1 MADVPAGDSGGMDF
15 NDPEPEPDEGST
27 FTQADLNKALT
38 GLFQAMGKGAQRKH
52 ISDALVSIAGV
63 AQPRD
68 VPEEGLAKVIAAVD
82 AMTAKYASG
91 KLKLA

>member
-1 MADVPAGDSGGMDF
+1 MADVPGVAGGMDF

-38 GLFQAMGKGAQRKH
+38 GLFQAMGKSAGRKH
-52 ISDALVSIAGV
+52 IADALVGIAGV

-68 VPEEGLAKVIAAVD
+68 VPEEGLAKVIREVD
-82 AMTAKYASG
+82 TLTAKYASG